1 MEQQSI
7 LGKVWRL
14 IRHYNRYIKVGLIS
28 LVALIIAML
37 PTELLCIPGLDPIQQ
52 RVIAI
57 FIWAAC
63 MWIVEAVPAWTTSLL
78 IIVIMLFTVSDS
90 SINPLIKD
98 IDKNMPQVD
107 GYRLVVYTGDA
118 TEEAKEEAMKMG
130 AIMEEAFPKQKA
142 YVIQDSLAI
151 QCLFGD
157 YRKLK
162 DAEDVMYQSKGKEI
176 AKEIEIKKCTVNA
189 PCRLLSYITLMN
201 TFANPTVMLFLG
213 GFILALVASKSG
225 VDVSMARVM
234 LKPFGS
240 RPSVVLFGFMLV
252 TAIFSMFVSNTAT
265 AAMMLTFLAPV
276 LRQLPST
283 EKGTAALALAIPI
296 GANVG
301 GLATPIGTPPNG
313 IALQYINGELGLNV
327 DFGEWTLLMTPLM
340 LAVLIISWILLR
352 IMYPFTAKKVNMC
365 IVGGAR
371 KGWRTYVIYGTLA
384 VTILLWM
391 FEKVTGINSYVVA
404 LFPIGVFAI
413 TRIIKSSD
421 LKEIDWACLWMVAGG
436 FALGEGMSKTGLAD
450 NLVQAIPFDGWPVIA
465 ILVGGG
471 LICWLLSQFI
481 SNSAATA
488 LMVPIMVAVGKG
500 IEDSL
505 GEYGGIG
512 TMIVGVAMAASFAMS
527 LPISTPPNAIAY
539 STGLIKTKQMFT
551 TGILVGVI
559 SLVLGYALIIMVG
572 RTGYFG

>member
-1 MEQQSI
+1 MEQRTAVE
-7 LGKVWRL
+7 KVWRL
-14 IRHYNRYIKVGLIS
+14 MRRYNRYIKVGLIS
-28 LVALIIAML
+28 LIALVIAML
-37 PTELLCIPGLDPIQQ
+37 PTEIFGIPGLDPIQQ

-57 FIWAAC
+57 FFWAAC

-78 IIVIMLFTVSDS
+78 IIVIMLLTISDS
-90 SINPLIKD
+90 AITPLISGY
-98 IDKNMPQVD
+98 DKGD
-107 GYRLVVYTGDA
+107 LVSYKVI
-118 TEEAKEEAMKMG
+118 MG
-130 AIMEEAFPKQKA
+130 
-142 YVIQDSLAI
+142 
-151 QCLFGD
+151 
-157 YRKLK
+157 
-162 DAEDVMYQSKGKEI
+162 
-176 AKEIEIKKCTVNA
+176 
-189 PCRLLSYITLMN
+189 
-201 TFANPTVMLFLG
+201 TFANPTVMLFMG

-225 VDVSMARVM
+225 VDVSMARAM

-240 RPSVVLFGFMLV
+240 KPNVVLFGFMLV
-252 TAIFSMFVSNTAT
+252 TAVFSMFVSNTAT

-276 LRQLPST
+276 LRQLPPT
-283 EKGTAALALAIPI
+283 ERGTSALALAIPI
-296 GANVG
+296 GANIG

-313 IALQYINGELGLNV
+313 IALQYINGELGLGV
-327 DFGEWTLLMTPLM
+327 DFGEWMMVMTPLM
-340 LAVLIISWILLR
+340 LAILVISWILLR
-352 IMYPFTAKKVNMC
+352 LMYPFTAKKVNMH
-365 IVGGAR
+365 IVGGAK

-421 LKEIDWACLWMVAGG
+421 LKDIDWACLWMVAGG

-450 NLVQAIPFDGWPVIA
+450 NLVQAIPFGSWPAIA
-465 ILVGGG
+465 VLIGSG

-500 IEDSL
+500 IQGPL

-512 TMIVGVAMAASFAMS
+512 TLLVGVAMAASFAMS

-539 STGLIKTKQMFT
+539 STGLIKTKHMFV
-551 TGILVGVI
+551 TGMLVGVI
-559 SLVLGYALIIMVG
+559 SLVLGYILIVMVG

>member
-1 MEQQSI
+1 MEGRTSVDKI
-7 LGKVWRL
+7 WRFL
-14 IRHYNRYIKVGLIS
+14 RRYNRYIKVALIS
-28 LVALIIAML
+28 LIALVIAML
-37 PTELLCIPGLDPIQQ
+37 PTELFGIEGLNPIQQ

-57 FIWAAC
+57 FVWAAC

-78 IIVIMLFTVSDS
+78 IIVIMLLTVSDS
-90 SINPLIKD
+90 AIAPLISGY
-98 IDKNMPQVD
+98 DKSD
-107 GYRLVVYTGDA
+107 LVSYKT
-118 TEEAKEEAMKMG
+118 
-130 AIMEEAFPKQKA
+130 IM
-142 YVIQDSLAI
+142 Y
-151 QCLFGD
+151 
-157 YRKLK
+157 
-162 DAEDVMYQSKGKEI
+162 
-176 AKEIEIKKCTVNA
+176 
-189 PCRLLSYITLMN
+189 
-201 TFANPTVMLFLG
+201 TFANPTVMLFMG

-225 VDVSMARVM
+225 VDVSIARAL

-240 RPSVVLFGFMLV
+240 KPYVVLFGFMLV
-252 TAIFSMFVSNTAT
+252 TALFSMFVSNTAT

-276 LRQLPST
+276 LRQLPQN

-296 GANVG
+296 GANIG

-313 IALQYINGELGLNV
+313 IALQYINGELGLGV
-327 DFGEWTLLMTPLM
+327 DFSEWMIVMTPLM
-340 LAVLIISWILLR
+340 LGILAISWVLLR
-352 IMYPFTAKKVNMC
+352 FAYPFTAKKVSLM

-371 KGWRTYVIYGTLA
+371 NGWRTYVIYGTLA

-421 LKEIDWACLWMVAGG
+421 LKDIDWACLWMVAGG

-450 NLVQAIPFDGWPVIA
+450 NLVKAIPFDNWPVIA
-465 ILVGGG
+465 VLVGGG

-500 IEDSL
+500 IEGPL

-512 TMIVGVAMAASFAMS
+512 TLLVGVAMAASFAMS

-551 TGILVGVI
+551 TGIAVGVI
-559 SLVLGYALIIMVG
+559 SLVLGYVLIVMVG

>member
-1 MEQQSI
+1 MEQRTAVE
-7 LGKVWRL
+7 KVWRL
-14 IRHYNRYIKVGLIS
+14 MRRYNRYIKVGLIS
-28 LVALIIAML
+28 LIALVIAML
-37 PTELLCIPGLDPIQQ
+37 PTEIFGIPGLDPIQQ

-57 FIWAAC
+57 FFWAAC

-78 IIVIMLFTVSDS
+78 IIVIMLLTISDS
-90 SINPLIKD
+90 AITPLISGY
-98 IDKNMPQVD
+98 DKGD
-107 GYRLVVYTGDA
+107 LVSYKVI
-118 TEEAKEEAMKMG
+118 MG
-130 AIMEEAFPKQKA
+130 
-142 YVIQDSLAI
+142 
-151 QCLFGD
+151 
-157 YRKLK
+157 
-162 DAEDVMYQSKGKEI
+162 
-176 AKEIEIKKCTVNA
+176 
-189 PCRLLSYITLMN
+189 
-201 TFANPTVMLFLG
+201 TFANPTVMLFMG

-225 VDVSMARVM
+225 VDVSMARAM

-276 LRQLPST
+276 LRQLPPT
-283 EKGTAALALAIPI
+283 ERGTSALALAIPI
-296 GANVG
+296 GANIG

-313 IALQYINGELGLNV
+313 IALQYINGELGLGV
-327 DFGEWTLLMTPLM
+327 DFGEWMMVMTPLM
-340 LAVLIISWILLR
+340 LAILVISWILLR
-352 IMYPFTAKKVNMC
+352 FMYPFTAKKVNMH
-365 IVGGAR
+365 IVGGAK

-391 FEKVTGINSYVVA
+391 FEKITGINSYVVA

-421 LKEIDWACLWMVAGG
+421 LKDIDWACLWMVAGG

-450 NLVQAIPFDGWPVIA
+450 NLVQAIPFDSWPA
-465 ILVGGG
+465 IVVLLGGG
-471 LICWLLSQFI
+471 LICWTLSQFI

-500 IEDSL
+500 IEGPL

-512 TMIVGVAMAASFAMS
+512 TLLVGVAMAASFAMS

-551 TGILVGVI
+551 TGMIVGVI
-559 SLVLGYALIIMVG
+559 SLIIGYILIIAVG
-572 RTGYFG
+572 RMGYFG

>member
-1 MEQQSI
+1 MEGHTTVEKI
-7 LGKVWRL
+7 WRFL
-14 IRHYNRYIKVGLIS
+14 RRYNRYTRVTVIS
-28 LVALIIAML
+28 VIALVIAML
-37 PTELLCIPGLDPIQQ
+37 PTELFGIEGLNPIQQ

-57 FIWAAC
+57 FVWAAC

-78 IIVIMLFTVSDS
+78 IIVIMLLTVSDS
-90 SINPLIKD
+90 AIAPLISGY
-98 IDKNMPQVD
+98 DKSD
-107 GYRLVVYTGDA
+107 LVSYKT
-118 TEEAKEEAMKMG
+118 
-130 AIMEEAFPKQKA
+130 IM
-142 YVIQDSLAI
+142 Y
-151 QCLFGD
+151 
-157 YRKLK
+157 
-162 DAEDVMYQSKGKEI
+162 
-176 AKEIEIKKCTVNA
+176 
-189 PCRLLSYITLMN
+189 
-201 TFANPTVMLFLG
+201 TFANPTVMLFMG

-225 VDVSMARVM
+225 VDVSIARAL

-240 RPSVVLFGFMLV
+240 KPYVVLFGFMLV
-252 TAIFSMFVSNTAT
+252 TALFSMFVSNTAT

-276 LRQLPST
+276 LRQLPQN

-296 GANVG
+296 GANIG

-313 IALQYINGELGLNV
+313 IALQYINGELGLGV
-327 DFGEWTLLMTPLM
+327 DFSEWMIVMTPLM
-340 LAVLIISWILLR
+340 LGILAISWVLLR
-352 IMYPFTAKKVNMC
+352 FAYPFTAKKINLL

-371 KGWRTYVIYGTLA
+371 NDWRTYVIYGTLA

-421 LKEIDWACLWMVAGG
+421 LKDIDWACLWMVAGG

-450 NLVQAIPFDGWPVIA
+450 NLVKAIPFDNWPVIA
-465 ILVGGG
+465 VLVGGG

-500 IEDSL
+500 IEGPL

-512 TMIVGVAMAASFAMS
+512 TLLVCVAMAASFAMA

-551 TGILVGVI
+551 TGVAVGVI
-559 SLVLGYALIIMVG
+559 SLVLGYVLIVMVG

>member
-1 MEQQSI
+1 MEGRTSI
-7 LGKVWRL
+7 EKIWRFL
-14 IRHYNRYIKVGLIS
+14 RRYNRYTRVTVIS
-28 LVALIIAML
+28 IIALVIAML
-37 PTELLCIPGLDPIQQ
+37 PTELFGIEGLNPIQQ

-57 FIWAAC
+57 FVWAAC

-78 IIVIMLFTVSDS
+78 IIVIMLLTVSDS
-90 SINPLIKD
+90 AIAPLISGY
-98 IDKNMPQVD
+98 DKSD
-107 GYRLVVYTGDA
+107 LVSYKT
-118 TEEAKEEAMKMG
+118 
-130 AIMEEAFPKQKA
+130 IM
-142 YVIQDSLAI
+142 Y
-151 QCLFGD
+151 
-157 YRKLK
+157 
-162 DAEDVMYQSKGKEI
+162 
-176 AKEIEIKKCTVNA
+176 
-189 PCRLLSYITLMN
+189 
-201 TFANPTVMLFLG
+201 TFANPTVMLFMG

-225 VDVSMARVM
+225 VDVSIARAL

-240 RPSVVLFGFMLV
+240 KPYVVLFGFMLV
-252 TAIFSMFVSNTAT
+252 TALFSMFVSNTAT

-276 LRQLPST
+276 LRQLPQN

-296 GANVG
+296 GANIG

-313 IALQYINGELGLNV
+313 IALQYINGELGLGV
-327 DFGEWTLLMTPLM
+327 DFSEWMIVMTPLM
-340 LAVLIISWILLR
+340 LGILAISWVLLR
-352 IMYPFTAKKVNMC
+352 FAYPFTAKKVSLM

-371 KGWRTYVIYGTLA
+371 NDWRTYVIYGTLA

-421 LKEIDWACLWMVAGG
+421 LKDIDWACLWMVAGG

-450 NLVQAIPFDGWPVIA
+450 NLVKAIPFDNWPVIA
-465 ILVGGG
+465 VLVGGG

-500 IEDSL
+500 IEGPL

-512 TMIVGVAMAASFAMS
+512 TLLVGVAMAASFAMS

-551 TGILVGVI
+551 TGVTVGVI
-559 SLVLGYALIIMVG
+559 SLVLGYVLIVMVG

>member
-1 MEQQSI
+1 MEGRTSVEKI
-7 LGKVWRL
+7 WRFL
-14 IRHYNRYIKVGLIS
+14 RRYNRYTRVTVIS
-28 LVALIIAML
+28 IIALVIAML
-37 PTELLCIPGLDPIQQ
+37 PTEMFGIEGLNPIQQ

-57 FIWAAC
+57 FVWAAC

-78 IIVIMLFTVSDS
+78 IIVIMLLTVSDS
-90 SINPLIKD
+90 AIAPLISGY
-98 IDKNMPQVD
+98 DKSD
-107 GYRLVVYTGDA
+107 LVSYKT
-118 TEEAKEEAMKMG
+118 
-130 AIMEEAFPKQKA
+130 IM
-142 YVIQDSLAI
+142 Y
-151 QCLFGD
+151 
-157 YRKLK
+157 
-162 DAEDVMYQSKGKEI
+162 
-176 AKEIEIKKCTVNA
+176 
-189 PCRLLSYITLMN
+189 
-201 TFANPTVMLFLG
+201 TFANPTVMLFMG

-225 VDVSMARVM
+225 VDVSIARAL

-240 RPSVVLFGFMLV
+240 KPYVVLFGFMLV
-252 TAIFSMFVSNTAT
+252 TALFSMFVSNTAT

-276 LRQLPST
+276 LRQLPQN

-296 GANVG
+296 GANIG

-313 IALQYINGELGLNV
+313 IALQYINGELGLGV
-327 DFGEWTLLMTPLM
+327 DFSEWMIVMTPLM
-340 LAVLIISWILLR
+340 LGILAISWVLLR
-352 IMYPFTAKKVNMC
+352 FAYPFTAKKINLL

-371 KGWRTYVIYGTLA
+371 NDWRTYVIYGTLA

-421 LKEIDWACLWMVAGG
+421 LKDIDWACLWMVAGG

-450 NLVQAIPFDGWPVIA
+450 NLVKAIPFDNWPVIA
-465 ILVGGG
+465 VLVGGG

-500 IEDSL
+500 IEGPL

-512 TMIVGVAMAASFAMS
+512 TLLVGVAMAASFAMS

-551 TGILVGVI
+551 TGVTVGVI
-559 SLVLGYALIIMVG
+559 SLVLGYVLIVMVG